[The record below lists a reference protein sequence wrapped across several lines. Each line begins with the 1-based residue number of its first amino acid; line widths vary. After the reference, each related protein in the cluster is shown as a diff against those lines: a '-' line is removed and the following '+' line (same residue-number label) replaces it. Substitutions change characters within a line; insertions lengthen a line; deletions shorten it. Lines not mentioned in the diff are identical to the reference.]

1 MSTCLHVL
9 DFLGGPVPIGLRP
22 SSFYIV
28 NLLLKIKMPII
39 SIFGVKNIS
48 RIRGMNISY
57 KLMTLLVVKVCNKK
71 VKFSKIFFSTAQHV
85 REKTNW

>member
-9 DFLGGPVPIGLRP
+9 DFLEGPVPTGLRP

-28 NLLLKIKMPII
+28 NFFLKITMPII

-48 RIRGMNISY
+48 RIREMNISF
-57 KLMTLLVVKVCNKK
+57 KLMTLLVV
-71 VKFSKIFFSTAQHV
+71 
-85 REKTNW
+85 

>member
-9 DFLGGPVPIGLRP
+9 DFLGGPIPIGLRP

-28 NLLLKIKMPII
+28 NI

-57 KLMTLLVVKVCNKK
+57 KLMTLLVV
-71 VKFSKIFFSTAQHV
+71 
-85 REKTNW
+85 

>member
-9 DFLGGPVPIGLRP
+9 DFLGEPVPIGLRP

-28 NLLLKIKMPII
+28 NFFLKVTMPII

-57 KLMTLLVVKVCNKK
+57 KLMTLLVV
-71 VKFSKIFFSTAQHV
+71 
-85 REKTNW
+85 